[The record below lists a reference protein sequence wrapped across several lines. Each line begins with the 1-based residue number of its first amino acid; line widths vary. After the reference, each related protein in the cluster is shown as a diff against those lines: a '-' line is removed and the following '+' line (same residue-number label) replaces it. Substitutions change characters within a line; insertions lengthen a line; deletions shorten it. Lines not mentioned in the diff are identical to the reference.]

1 MCVGQKIKSYLKD
14 NGISQTFVSK
24 KTGIP
29 IDKLNLS
36 LNGNRRLD
44 FGEYE
49 LICGAL
55 SVGADKFLEPKK
67 PKQFQEV

>member
-1 MCVGQKIKSYLKD
+1 MCVGQKIKTYLED
-14 NGISQTFVSK
+14 NGITQTFVAS

-29 IDKLNLS
+29 FQKLNLS

-44 FGEYE
+44 FNEYE

-55 SVGADKFLEPKK
+55 
-67 PKQFQEV
+67 

>member
-1 MCVGQKIKSYLKD
+1 MCLVQKIKTYLEE
-14 NGISQTFVSK
+14 NGITQTFVAS

-29 IDKLNLS
+29 VKKLNLS

-44 FGEYE
+44 FNDYE

-55 SVGADKFLEPKK
+55 SVGADKFLEPKILERK
-67 PKQFQEV
+67 E

>member
-1 MCVGQKIKSYLKD
+1 MCVGQKIKTYLEE
-14 NGISQTFVSK
+14 NGITQTFVAS

-29 IDKLNLS
+29 IQKLNLS

-44 FGEYE
+44 FNEYE

-55 SVGADKFLEPKK
+55 SVGADKLLEPKILERK
-67 PKQFQEV
+67 E